1 MIPLTN
7 NILSAVKGT
16 IGRALLLELWS
27 APWNSPQLK
36 TIDELG
42 VALGTNTGTQ
52 RTRNEDRIAVAHV
65 TSLNQE
71 QFAVALVCD
80 GVGGSEMGDVA
91 ATLAIASFIDELTQV
106 NTFLP
111 LSNLLV
117 ELIRK
122 MDDTTRSGLGGR
134 GTTTAS
140 IVLASSTGQL
150 VAANVGDSR
159 IYSWKPNGL
168 RLQQVSV
175 DDTIENEFLKLAI
188 KDVSVLDARGLRGKL
203 SQAIGETGRGAN
215 DLRIVVLEKDKF
227 EEGGMILATDGAW
240 KAVEDGFRS
249 LALHATSATE
259 AMRRI
264 ITFSAWTGGV
274 DNVSI
279 VAIED
284 ILKFAKSGGDTVRQ
298 ASTAS
303 RATVWFCDNKF
314 TMCNLIQA
322 AIVRH
327 QAEDQSKQTKSEANR
342 DKPKQKTTSRRKT
355 SIPSPK
361 KDEHQLKLM
370 GNSDVKDKPSNK
382 QQKAE
387 ISIDDRDVPESL

>member
-7 NILSAVKGT
+7 TILSAVKGA
-16 IGRALLLELWS
+16 IGRELLSELWA
-27 APWNSPQLK
+27 APWDRPQLK

-42 VALGTNTGTQ
+42 VAHGTSTGTQ
-52 RTRNEDRIAVAHV
+52 RSRNEDRVAIARV

-91 ATLAIASFIDELTQV
+91 ATLAIATFIDELTRV
-106 NTFLP
+106 DTFLP
-111 LSNLLV
+111 LSNLLI

-122 MDDTTRSGLGGR
+122 MDYTVQSVLGGR

-140 IVLASSTGQL
+140 IVLASSTGQF

-159 IYSWKPNGL
+159 IYSWKPNSS

-175 DDTIENEFLKLAI
+175 DDTIENELLNLNI
-188 KDVSVLDARGLRGKL
+188 KDASALDARGLRGRL
-203 SQAIGETGRGAN
+203 SQAIGEAGRAQN
-215 DLRIVVLEKDKF
+215 DLRIVVLEKGKF

-240 KAVEDGFRS
+240 KAVEEGFRS

-259 AMRRI
+259 AMRRV
-264 ITFSAWTGGV
+264 ITFSAWTGGI

-284 ILKFAKSGGDTVRQ
+284 ILKFAKIEGDPVRQ
-298 ASTAS
+298 VSTAS
-303 RATVWFCDNKF
+303 RATVWICDNKF
-314 TMCNLIQA
+314 IICDPLQA
-322 AIVRH
+322 TNTRSHVEA
-327 QAEDQSKQTKSEANR
+327 QTAQSKSETNK
-342 DKPKQKTTSRRKT
+342 DKPKTKTTSRRK
-355 SIPSPK
+355 PSASSPRK
-361 KDEHQLKLM
+361 NAMQLGFEGG
-370 GNSDVKDKPSNK
+370 GNVELRSSNK

-387 ISIDDRDVPESL
+387 ISTDDNELLKPL

>member
-7 NILSAVKGT
+7 TFLSAMKGS
-16 IGRALLLELWS
+16 IGKELLSELWV
-27 APWNSPQLK
+27 APWDTTRLR

-42 VALGTNTGTQ
+42 VAHGTSTGTQ
-52 RTRNEDRIAVAHV
+52 RKRNEDRVAIAYV

-71 QFAVALVCD
+71 HFAVALVCD

-91 ATLAIASFIDELTQV
+91 ATLAIASFIDELTRI
-106 NTFLP
+106 NAFLP
-111 LSNLLV
+111 LPDLLV

-122 MDDTTRSGLGGR
+122 MDHTVRSVLGGR

-140 IVLASSTGQL
+140 IVLASSTGRF

-175 DDTIENEFLKLAI
+175 DDTIENELLNLNI
-188 KDVSVLDARGLRGKL
+188 KDASALDARGLRGRL
-203 SQAIGETGRGAN
+203 SQAIGESGRTTS

-240 KAVEDGFRS
+240 KSVEAGFKS

-264 ITFSAWTGGV
+264 ITFSAWTGGI

-284 ILKFAKSGGDTVRQ
+284 MLKFAKIGGDSVRQ
-298 ASTAS
+298 ASTTS
-303 RATVWFCDNKF
+303 RATVWICDNKF
-314 TMCNLIQA
+314 IICNPTQA
-322 AIVRH
+322 TNTRSQVEA
-327 QAEDQSKQTKSEANR
+327 QTSQSKSETKN
-342 DKPKQKTTSRRKT
+342 DKSKAKTASRRKPST
-355 SIPSPK
+355 SSPRK
-361 KDEHQLKLM
+361 IAIQLGFEVGSNVEFK
-370 GNSDVKDKPSNK
+370 SSNK

-387 ISIDDRDVPESL
+387 ISTDDDELQKSS